1 MGAELWINKEAVRSA
16 TGWSDRTIRWKVQL
30 GTLRLRNTSNRQKR
44 GRGQREYAL
53 SSLPV
58 EAQLR
63 FLKQPLLSGPDC
75 TALALRSNLN
85 QSNLFASLPE
95 VTEPE
100 RLNFSARQNAQALK
114 RLEAIASL
122 VEFSRRS
129 QRSRPTFRTIA
140 GVVVRS
146 MNSLVGYLADQHHL
160 SVRTLWNWYGQYRRL
175 GYAGLVDRV
184 RSDKGKSRFLK
195 AHPTVRAFV
204 ENMYLGERL
213 SIRLVY
219 QALLRDLRNL
229 EPECTRP
236 PSYSA
241 VRSYLQ
247 QLPKPLLILSREGE
261 RQFQERCEPYLLTD
275 FESLV
280 PNQIW
285 VSDHG
290 QHDVWVRNDLFS
302 GLSSNAAV
310 RPWLTA
316 MIDMRSR
323 KIVGTAWSAIPSSH
337 TISSAL
343 RVGIESFGIPQI
355 LYVDNGKDYEKIGRI
370 DFSPEC
376 SGVLVRLGIEGQYC
390 LPRHPQSKLI
400 ESWFGTVRK
409 RFDCLWP
416 SYCGA
421 GPKDRPEQCTAALK
435 EHQAFLKGKR
445 KNSPLPLASEF
456 IATARQW
463 IAEYNSQHPHGGR
476 AMRGRTPDEVFN
488 ELLLPGQKR
497 LIETPEVLYALFWDR
512 QRRKVSEGG
521 CVQLYGERYEPADGE
536 SLAKLFLEIERD
548 VLVACDPANLGE
560 AIALDLDGRFLGRL
574 RAQKLITRG
583 PVSHEDI
590 RASMR
595 IRRTARKAIADYV
608 TGLSGI
614 RARAGDRSEI
624 SHLQNGD
631 RAEMPREKQSPPPT
645 LMRPQDLQTIARPD
659 FIDDIVRELT
669 EGE

>member
-1 MGAELWINKEAVRSA
+1 MERVWITVGEVTRL
-16 TGWSDRTIRWKVQL
+16 TGWHAQHAR
-30 GTLRLRNTSNRQKR
+30 RLAREGRLQSRPSERAQRN
-44 GRGQREYAL
+44 GRAEQEYAL

-58 EAQLR
+58 GAQLK
-63 FLKQPLLSGPDC
+63 FLKQPLLSGPTC
-75 TALALRSNLN
+75 TALALHSDPS
-85 QSNLFASLPE
+85 QTNLFASLPE
-95 VTEPE
+95 ITDPE
-100 RLNFSARQNAQALK
+100 RLLFSPEQNAQAMK
-114 RLEAIASL
+114 RLEAIAPL
-122 VEFSRRS
+122 LEFSSHRK
-129 QRSRPTFRTIA
+129 RSRPTFRTIGGLA
-140 GVVVRS
+140 IRS
-146 MNSLVGYLADQHHL
+146 MNSLAGYVADQHRV
-160 SVRTLWNWYGQYRRL
+160 STRTLWNWYAQYKKL
-175 GYAGLVDRV
+175 GYAGLIDRV
-184 RSDKGKSRFLK
+184 RSDKGKSRFFE
-195 AHPTVRAFV
+195 AHPGVRAFV
-204 ENMYLGERL
+204 ESKYLRERL
-213 SIRLVY
+213 SVRLVY
-219 QALLRDLRNL
+219 QAMLRDWRTFAQGNS
-229 EPECTRP
+229 RP

-241 VRSYLQ
+241 VRSYLAA
-247 QLPKPLLILSREGE
+247 LPKPLLILSREGK

-275 FESLV
+275 FDSLL

-302 GLSSNAAV
+302 GVSTNAAV

-316 MIDMRSR
+316 VLDMRSR
-323 KIVGTAWSAIPSSH
+323 KVVGTAWSANPSSH

-343 RVGIESFGIPQI
+343 RIGIADFGIPQV
-355 LYVDNGKDYEKIGRI
+355 LYVDNGKDFEKIGRV

-376 SGVLVRLGIEGQYC
+376 SGVLIRLGIQPKYC
-390 LPRHPQSKLI
+390 LPGHPQSKLI

-416 SYCGA
+416 SYCGP
-421 GPKDRPEQCTAALK
+421 GPKDRPEQCTIALA

-456 IATARQW
+456 IVTARQW
-463 IAEYNSQHPHGGR
+463 VEEYNSQHSHGGR
-476 AMRGRTPDEVFN
+476 GMKGRTPDEVFN
-488 ELLLPGQKR
+488 ELLVPGQRR
-497 LIETPEVLYALFWDR
+497 LIESPEVLYALFWDR

-521 CVQLYGERYEPADGE
+521 CVQLYGERYEPTDGE

-548 VLVACDPANLGE
+548 VMVACDPANLGE

-614 RARAGDRSEI
+614 RSRAGDKTEVA
-624 SHLQNGD
+624 HLQG
-631 RAEMPREKQSPPPT
+631 RADMPEQQNPRPRV
-645 LMRPQDLQTIARPD
+645 MRAQDLQTSAGPD